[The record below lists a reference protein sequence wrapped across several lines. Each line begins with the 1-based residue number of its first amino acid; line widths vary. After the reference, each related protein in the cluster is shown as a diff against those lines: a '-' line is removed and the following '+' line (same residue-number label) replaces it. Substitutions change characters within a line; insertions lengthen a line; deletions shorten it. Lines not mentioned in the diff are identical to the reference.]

1 MGAALPGR
9 LTSLRHGDLKIFN
22 HSTVSTVTHQLTR
35 PHWPRQDL
43 FCRKSEASPRPA
55 AGAVSTLC
63 GRVDADNQVTER
75 LAHIFPAGVHHQ
87 LGTDEAVPVR
97 GHKIIVARKRVLAP
111 K

>member
-55 AGAVSTLC
+55 ARTVSTLC
-63 GRVDADNQVTER
+63 RRVEDNQVTKAR
-75 LAHIFPAGVHHQ
+75 PHLPCGRSSPARD
-87 LGTDEAVPVR
+87 DEAVPVR